1 MNYFSFLFKVFQII
15 ICFFN
20 LSIIQFSNTKELY
33 IDIDNQISEYENN
46 IDFSNFT
53 TDKKLIVL
61 YNPKKVNEEQINIIS
76 EKNEAS
82 DGKNLTFITN
92 ISEKNLYKYY
102 ENYSLD
108 IENLQNMINL
118 AKNHGI
124 YGFAIY
130 YQWLD
135 EKKLKLLEK
144 NLDLNH

>member
-61 YNPKKVNEEQINIIS
+61 
-76 EKNEAS
+76 
-82 DGKNLTFITN
+82 
-92 ISEKNLYKYY
+92 
-102 ENYSLD
+102 
-108 IENLQNMINL
+108 
-118 AKNHGI
+118 
-124 YGFAIY
+124 
-130 YQWLD
+130 
-135 EKKLKLLEK
+135 
-144 NLDLNH
+144 